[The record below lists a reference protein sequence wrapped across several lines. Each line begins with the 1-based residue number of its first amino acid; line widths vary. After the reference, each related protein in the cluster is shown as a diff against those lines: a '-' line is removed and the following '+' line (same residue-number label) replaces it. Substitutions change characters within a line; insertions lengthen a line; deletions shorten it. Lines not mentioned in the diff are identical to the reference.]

1 VQKRFDVGREILKW
15 IAIITMTIDHVGA
28 ILYPEHTVLRVIG
41 RFAFPLFCYLIVLGM
56 ETTRSVRNYFTRLL
70 LFALISQV
78 PFYLA
83 LGLGPF
89 ESLNIFFT
97 LSFGVLFIYFLKK
110 KSLLSF
116 LPIFASFLN
125 FDYSIYGVLLIGLMY
140 ILREDTKLGVIS
152 IVLLNL
158 LFLPIWP
165 TQTFS
170 LFSLPIILLYN
181 DGPLKMYRES
191 KGKTAYP
198 FWKKYFFYVYYPLHL
213 TILYCVRVGF

>member
-1 VQKRFDVGREILKW
+1 MQKRFDVGRDILKW

>member
-1 VQKRFDVGREILKW
+1 VQKRFDVGRDILKW